1 MCMLRD
7 DDDEEEEEVE
17 DGLPGIVEGSDFVDE
32 KGDGIS
38 YIVAM
43 VVWVCCG

>member
-1 MCMLRD
+1 MMKKKKKKKKWRIR
-7 DDDEEEEEVE
+7 
-17 DGLPGIVEGSDFVDE
+17 LPGIVEGSDFVDE

-43 VVWVCCG
+43 VVWVSCG

>member
-1 MCMLRD
+1 MMKKKKKWRI
-7 DDDEEEEEVE
+7 
-17 DGLPGIVEGSDFVDE
+17 GLPGIVEGSDFVDE

>member
-1 MCMLRD
+1 MMKKKKWRIR
-7 DDDEEEEEVE
+7 
-17 DGLPGIVEGSDFVDE
+17 LPGIVEGSDFVDE

-43 VVWVCCG
+43 VVRICCGRMDYEA